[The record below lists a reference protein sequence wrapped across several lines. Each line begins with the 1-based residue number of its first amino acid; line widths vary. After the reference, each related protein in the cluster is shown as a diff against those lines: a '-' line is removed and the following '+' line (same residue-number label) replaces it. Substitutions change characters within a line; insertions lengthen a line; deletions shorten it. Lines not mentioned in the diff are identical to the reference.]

1 MKQATLCYVLDG
13 SKVLLGMK
21 KVRFGA
27 GKYNGFGGKIENSET
42 PEVAAVREL
51 KEEVGLIAN
60 NLKKSAEIT
69 FFFPHKPEWD
79 QIVHIFVAKDW
90 SGVPKESEEMKPDWF
105 DVAKLPFASMW
116 STDVDWLPHVL
127 AGKFV
132 KGSVVFSPEL
142 SALKKEFSLL

>member
-1 MKQATLCYVLDG
+1 LKQATLCYVVDG
-13 SKVLLGMK
+13 SKVLLGLK

-27 GKYNGFGGKIENSET
+27 GKWNGFGGKVESSET

-60 NLKKSAEIT
+60 GLKKSAEIT
-69 FFFPHKPEWD
+69 FLFPHKPEWD
-79 QIVHIFVAKDW
+79 QVVHVFVAKNW

-105 DVAKLPFASMW
+105 DVSKLPLASMW
-116 STDVDWLPHVL
+116 STDVDWLPNVL

-142 SALKKEFSLL
+142 TALKKELSLL